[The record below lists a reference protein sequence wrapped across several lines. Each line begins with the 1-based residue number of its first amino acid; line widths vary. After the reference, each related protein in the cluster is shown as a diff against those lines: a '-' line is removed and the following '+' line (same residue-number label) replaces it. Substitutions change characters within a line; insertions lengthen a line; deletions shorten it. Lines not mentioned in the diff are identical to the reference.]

1 MKLLGLKGFGKPL
14 AEQFLGSVVLRLRG
28 RYRDTQNFTY
38 FLMVIAFQ
46 LVEVKDN
53 PASLWKVFDLLM
65 DFCR

>member
-14 AEQFLGSVVLRLRG
+14 AEQLLGSVVLRLRS

-38 FLMVIAFQ
+38 FLMVVAFQ

-53 PASLWKVFDLLM
+53 PASLWKIFDLLM